1 VGDWV
6 MAIGNPF
13 GLGGTVTVGIV
24 SARGRDINQG
34 PYDDFIQT
42 DASINKGNSGGPLFD
57 LNGKV
62 IGINTAIFSQSG
74 GSVGIGFAVASRLAK
89 PVVAQ
94 LTKFGRTRRG
104 WLGVR
109 IQMVTSEIAD
119 SFGLKETAG
128 ALVAEVSENGPA
140 RKSGIKA
147 GDIILKFNNQKV
159 ETMRRLPRIVA
170 ETPIGIDVPV
180 ILWRAGKKNKVMVK
194 IGELKEDLVASKK
207 VSKNNQKKKENKIVK
222 IDNLGL
228 ALSSLNAKL
237 KKKFSIDDKI
247 KGVVVVGLVPDGVSA
262 GKGVRMGDVIVE
274 VDQGPVN
281 KPSQVIAVVDKIL
294 KKGAKKSVLFTINRQ
309 GSIRFIGLKLN

>member
-1 VGDWV
+1 
-6 MAIGNPF
+6 
-13 GLGGTVTVGIV
+13 
-24 SARGRDINQG
+24 
-34 PYDDFIQT
+34 
-42 DASINKGNSGGPLFD
+42 
-57 LNGKV
+57 
-62 IGINTAIFSQSG
+62 
-74 GSVGIGFAVASRLAK
+74 VGIGFAVASRLAK

-119 SFGLKETAG
+119 SFGLKETTG

-140 RKSGIKA
+140 KQSGIKA
-147 GDIILKFNNQKV
+147 GDIILMFNNQKV

-281 KPSQVIAVVDKIL
+281 KPSQVVAVVDKIL